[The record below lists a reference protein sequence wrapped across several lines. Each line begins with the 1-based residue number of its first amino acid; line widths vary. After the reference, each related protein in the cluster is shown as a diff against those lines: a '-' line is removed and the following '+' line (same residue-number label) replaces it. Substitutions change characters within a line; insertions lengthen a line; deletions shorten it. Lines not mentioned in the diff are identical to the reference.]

1 MKKTLVTLL
10 VLGMVFTLASC
21 GQKTQTVGTESEQ
34 TTQTPPAEIAEGE
47 APSET
52 EKNVPTEDTTKP
64 EDSSKPEDTTSSEDT
79 SKPEDTTSSE
89 DTSKPE
95 DTTPPKDTS
104 KPEDATPPKDTSKP
118 EDTTPPKDTSKPED
132 TKPPKDTTKPED
144 TTPPE
149 DTTKP
154 EDTTPEDSKT
164 MGETLHAAFI
174 DAMASNPSYS
184 TTELATLLVSNDVIE
199 FMGGSYE
206 VTPGWLQGFDTEIE
220 GFSSGTGFGPWMG
233 SIAFVGYVFEL
244 DENADVAAFKQTLKD
259 NANPRW
265 QICVQANEM
274 IVDSVGNK
282 VFFVMCPGNQDQ

>member
-10 VLGMVFTLASC
+10 VLGMVCTLASC
-21 GQKTQTVGTESEQ
+21 GQKAPMNNTEQDQ
-34 TTQTPPAEIAEGE
+34 TTQTSPVEIAEGE

-52 EKNVPTEDTTKP
+52 EENIPTEDTTKP
-64 EDSSKPEDTTSSEDT
+64 EDTA
-79 SKPEDTTSSE
+79 
-89 DTSKPE
+89 
-95 DTTPPKDTS
+95 PPKDTS
-104 KPEDATPPKDTSKP
+104 KPEETKPPKDTTKPEDTKPPKDTSKP
-118 EDTTPPKDTSKPED
+118 EDTTPPKDTSKPEETKPSKD
-132 TKPPKDTTKPED
+132 TTKPEDNKPPKDTTKPED
-144 TTPPE
+144 TTPPD

-154 EDTTPEDSKT
+154 EDSTPEDSKT
-164 MGETLHAAFI
+164 MGETLQAAFK

-184 TTELATLLVSNDVIE
+184 TTELASLLVSNDVIE

-220 GFSSGTGFGPWMG
+220 GFSSGTGFGPMIG

-265 QICVQANEM
+265 QICVQAGEI
-274 IVDSVGNK
+274 IVDSVDNK
-282 VFFVMCPGNQDQ
+282 VFFVMCPGNLDQ

>member
-10 VLGMVFTLASC
+10 VLGMVCTLASC
-21 GQKTQTVGTESEQ
+21 GQKAPMNNTEQDQ
-34 TTQTPPAEIAEGE
+34 TTQTSPVEIAEGE

-52 EKNVPTEDTTKP
+52 EENIPTEDTTKP
-64 EDSSKPEDTTSSEDT
+64 EDTA
-79 SKPEDTTSSE
+79 
-89 DTSKPE
+89 
-95 DTTPPKDTS
+95 PPKDTS
-104 KPEDATPPKDTSKP
+104 KPEETKPPKDTSKP
-118 EDTTPPKDTSKPED
+118 EE

-144 TTPPE
+144 TTPTE

-154 EDTTPEDSKT
+154 EVPTPEDSKT
-164 MGETLHAAFI
+164 MGETLQAAFI

-184 TTELATLLVSNDVIE
+184 TTELASLLVSNDVIE

-220 GFSSGTGFGPWMG
+220 GFSSGTGFGPMIG

-265 QICVQANEM
+265 QICVQAGEI
-274 IVDSVGNK
+274 IVDSVDNK
-282 VFFVMCPGNQDQ
+282 VFFVMCPGNLDQ

>member
-10 VLGMVFTLASC
+10 VLGMVCTLASC
-21 GQKTQTVGTESEQ
+21 GQKAPMNNTEQDQ
-34 TTQTPPAEIAEGE
+34 TTQTSPVEIAEGE

-52 EKNVPTEDTTKP
+52 EENIPTEDTTKP
-64 EDSSKPEDTTSSEDT
+64 EDTA
-79 SKPEDTTSSE
+79 
-89 DTSKPE
+89 
-95 DTTPPKDTS
+95 PPKDTS
-104 KPEDATPPKDTSKP
+104 KPEETKPPKDTTKPEDTKPPKDTSKP
-118 EDTTPPKDTSKPED
+118 EDTTPPKDTSKPEETKPSKD
-132 TKPPKDTTKPED
+132 TTKPEDNKPPKDTTKPED
-144 TTPPE
+144 TTPTE

-154 EDTTPEDSKT
+154 EDPTPEDSKT
-164 MGETLHAAFI
+164 MGETLQAAFI

-184 TTELATLLVSNDVIE
+184 TTELASLLVSNDVIE

-220 GFSSGTGFGPWMG
+220 GFSSGTGFGPMIG

-265 QICVQANEM
+265 QICVQAGEI
-274 IVDSVGNK
+274 IVDSVDNK
-282 VFFVMCPGNQDQ
+282 VFFVMCPGNLDQ

>member
-10 VLGMVFTLASC
+10 VLGMVCTLASC
-21 GQKTQTVGTESEQ
+21 GQKAPMNNTEQDQ
-34 TTQTPPAEIAEGE
+34 TTQTSPVEIAEGE

-52 EKNVPTEDTTKP
+52 EEMHPTEDTTKP
-64 EDSSKPEDTTSSEDT
+64 EEPSKPEDTPSSEDT
-79 SKPEDTTSSE
+79 SKPEDTIPPK
-89 DTSKPE
+89 DTSKPK

-104 KPEDATPPKDTSKP
+104 KPEETKPPKDTTKP
-118 EDTTPPKDTSKPED
+118 EDNKPPKDTAKPED

-144 TTPPE
+144 TTPTE

-154 EDTTPEDSKT
+154 EDPTPEDSKT
-164 MGETLHAAFI
+164 MGETLRAAFK

-184 TTELATLLVSNDVIE
+184 TSELASLLVSNDVIE

-220 GFSSGTGFGPWMG
+220 GFSSGTGFGPWIG

-265 QICVQANEM
+265 QICVQAGEI

-282 VFFVMCPGNQDQ
+282 VFFVMCPGNLD